1 MNEKPQAAT
10 RLNVF
15 DKHRLRI
22 ARQTLSYSDAGTRI
36 MGGMTKAE
44 ARIVIKR
51 LTGREAKE
59 D

>member
-1 MNEKPQAAT
+1 MNRKPQTAT
-10 RLNVF
+10 RLDVF
-15 DKHRLRI
+15 DKHQLRI
-22 ARQTLSYSDAGTRI
+22 ARQTLNYSDAGARI

-44 ARIVIKR
+44 ARIVIER